1 VSRLFTSL
9 WNRYP
14 QWLFWHRAHSDKWF
28 FFSASYP
35 ANINPCFTV
44 GKCIDVWN
52 RYWSRYWRFCFVM
65 GCCQNATSVPPFF
78 LIVVDQRRSQKRIL
92 QRHSRILNFYDVL
105 ECDSTFKYGAKDK
118 TWSNCQEPARHSLG
132 PHKSKDELNKI
143 EKNPAPPVTLGP
155 WISGR
160 TNREYDC
167 KKHVNLSWTS
177 CPLFFFLFAPN
188 SAPAPP
194 IAEFGGWP
202 WWPS

>member
-1 VSRLFTSL
+1 MHRCLKSLLKPLLKILFRHGLLS
-9 WNRYP
+9 
-14 QWLFWHRAHSDKWF
+14 
-28 FFSASYP
+28 
-35 ANINPCFTV
+35 
-44 GKCIDVWN
+44 KCN
-52 RYWSRYWRFCFVM
+52 KCS
-65 GCCQNATSVPPFF
+65 PFF

-177 CPLFFFLFAPN
+177 CPLFFVRAKFFARPTN
-188 SAPAPP
+188 CRVWRVTLMAKL
-194 IAEFGGWP
+194 GQTN
-202 WWPS
+202 